1 MSKYH
6 THSGPFLLRHRPL
19 SRYCCYDALID
30 ECCKRIQACNVFVQ
44 NDDILNI

>member
-30 ECCKRIQACNVFVQ
+30 GVVQ
-44 NDDILNI
+44 MYSGV